1 MSRQQLDE
9 RQRQSAARH
18 QQQINLN
25 TGQRED
31 RKKELKRSTAL
42 ILAGFLCLIAAVATA
57 NGGLFSSFTK
67 TMNADDATA
76 FFLNMVLVL
85 VFFLIA
91 VVVIILLS
99 YFGNGNKKVS
109 PSIAYSS
116 HEATPAENKPPN
128 HHPFFI
134 DPMDSTSTIRIR
146 IVQEPLTAHNLTLIL
161 SSLTNLHTK
170 CWLIAK
176 RRFADLIE
184 YTQTHDSRYT
194 EEANLVIGRITH
206 NSPADI
212 KLNVNA
218 DASLQGLA
226 EAIKIGIDA
235 ITHAPLRHEEAKL
248 GNQALALEM
257 KLREQEV
264 QTTLADKE
272 QARQI
277 EAQMAELEK
286 REKQLEIEMKQ
297 LDVEAK
303 RLEIQEKRLDIEK
316 KGIVYALETA
326 REMINVLSPD
336 ADQETKEL
344 LLRTYLPDLLQLNNG
359 KGLELALPAP
369 QSKKD
374 ESAGD

>member
-1 MSRQQLDE
+1 VSRQQLDE

-248 GNQALALEM
+248 GNQALA
-257 KLREQEV
+257 
-264 QTTLADKE
+264 
-272 QARQI
+272 
-277 EAQMAELEK
+277 
-286 REKQLEIEMKQ
+286 
-297 LDVEAK
+297 
-303 RLEIQEKRLDIEK
+303 
-316 KGIVYALETA
+316 
-326 REMINVLSPD
+326 
-336 ADQETKEL
+336 
-344 LLRTYLPDLLQLNNG
+344 
-359 KGLELALPAP
+359 
-369 QSKKD
+369 
-374 ESAGD
+374 